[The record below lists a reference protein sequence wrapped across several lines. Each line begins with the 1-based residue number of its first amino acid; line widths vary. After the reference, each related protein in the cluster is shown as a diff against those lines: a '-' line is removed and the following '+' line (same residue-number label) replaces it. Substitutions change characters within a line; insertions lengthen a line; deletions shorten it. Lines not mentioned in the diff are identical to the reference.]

1 MDSTSTFLQFES
13 IDYGRRET
21 SPSAPDA
28 SQPGTQGSAQDTTQD
43 AARGTSARADEAH
56 AGFFGRIVRA
66 VTAWNDVRVTRKVL
80 SGLDDHMLDDIGLTR
95 ADIDDLGARYQPAEW
110 WWWHR

>member
-28 SQPGTQGSAQDTTQD
+28 SHPGTQGSAQDTTQD
-43 AARGTSARADEAH
+43 AARAMPES
-56 AGFFGRIVRA
+56 
-66 VTAWNDVRVTRKVL
+66 W
-80 SGLDDHMLDDIGLTR
+80 
-95 ADIDDLGARYQPAEW
+95 
-110 WWWHR
+110 